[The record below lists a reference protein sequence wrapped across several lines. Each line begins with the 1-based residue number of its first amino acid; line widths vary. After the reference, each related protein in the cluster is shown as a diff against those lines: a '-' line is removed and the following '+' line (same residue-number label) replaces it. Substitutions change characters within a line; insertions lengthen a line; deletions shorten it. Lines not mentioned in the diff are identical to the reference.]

1 MLSECYCS
9 SAVWAGVY
17 LHLLPGGGSSY
28 YAQKQQTALYF
39 VFYLMEA
46 FSGMCFLFGFFLS
59 FFPQGGFWRG
69 FFPWTCWPHVLNK
82 PVLCWLIP
90 VIRNVCF
97 CVIWTSCLILLCS
110 LYSTSARCPFLHV
123 AHSARCPIPAPPH
136 FCTLPNPILKCNG
149 LSVRCMQSVNE
160 SLHYYHNNKI

>member
-1 MLSECYCS
+1 MELGQSNSFCFLHICQCMEYCISYCFLSYMFSVSVTAHLLYELVCM
-9 SAVWAGVY
+9 Y

-82 PVLCWLIP
+82 SVLCWLIP
-90 VIRNVCF
+90 VIWNVCF
-97 CVIWTSCLILLCS
+97 CVIWTSCFYFALLS
-110 LYSTSARCPFLHV
+110 ISISARCPILHPFLHV
-123 AHSARCPIPAPPH
+123 AQSL
-136 FCTLPNPILKCNG
+136 FK
-149 LSVRCMQSVNE
+149 MQ
-160 SLHYYHNNKI
+160 

>member
-1 MLSECYCS
+1 M
-9 SAVWAGVY
+9 Y

-59 FFPQGGFWRG
+59 FFFLKEVFGEV

-82 PVLCWLIP
+82 SVLCWLIP
-90 VIRNVCF
+90 VIWNVCF
-97 CVIWTSCLILLCS
+97 CVIWTSCFILLCS
-110 LYSTSARCPFLHV
+110 LLFLHV
-123 AHSARCPIPAPPH
+123 SACCHFCLH
-136 FCTLPNPILKCNG
+136 FCTLPNPFLKCNG

-160 SLHYYHNNKI
+160 SKVCTPFTSYTH